1 MIAKL
6 IALGQLCLQLGRI
19 QRATYHEDGRQ
30 RESDTDHTVMLSVLA
45 CSVAEQ
51 LAPHLNPGLVA
62 QYAVVHDFRE
72 AHAGDTVSL
81 GIDENAAAEKEKREA
96 AAGDLI
102 SAEFSDSLPWLPR
115 MITRYERQADP
126 EARFVRVLDKVMPA
140 LTHLLN
146 GGVTI
151 RELGMS
157 AARLRAAHKAQR
169 DKIAASYGADQP
181 EAMQLLADFHEML
194 EEQMSEVTP

>member
-1 MIAKL
+1 MSGPHSQAEL
-6 IALGQLCLQLGRI
+6 
-19 QRATYHEDGRQ
+19 
-30 RESDTDHTVMLSVLA
+30 
-45 CSVAEQ
+45 EQ
-51 LAPHLNPGLVA
+51 LYGVVLEEASRRDTTLRKTAYLQQLPLGATPGTQA
-62 QYAVVHDFRE
+62 
-72 AHAGDTVSL
+72 
-81 GIDENAAAEKEKREA
+81 
-96 AAGDLI
+96 
-102 SAEFSDSLPWLPR
+102 W
-115 MITRYERQADP
+115 TR
-126 EARFVRVLDKVMPA
+126 
-140 LTHLLN
+140 HLLN